1 MAELRN
7 QNTYPLRLKQNGIMV
22 LVNDDDDYY
31 GDSKQNPLNRHIQN
45 PGIAKK
51 GVWLGFGVRPIERSV
66 GNFFQAC

>member
-1 MAELRN
+1 ML
-7 QNTYPLRLKQNGIMV
+7 IMV